1 MKAPA
6 LLLIVVGLLLGP
18 AYYYFCEHL
27 SGETA
32 ETHMLTERNSRWV
45 LPDGAIIRLKSGLA
59 YKPVALEL
67 TPDSNRH
74 RLRFTFEMMPRESIP
89 SGVHNNY
96 QVSLLQGD
104 LAVLDRSLEI
114 AGSGAETAAL
124 PAFDILYP
132 GSYVLLLEEVGTPPL
147 GVSGIKLEVVA
158 KVEKPRM
165 WVAFSGL
172 VLMAAGII
180 VVLRDMLR
188 RSRA

>member
-32 ETHMLTERNSRWV
+32 ETHVLTERNNRWE

-59 YKPVALEL
+59 YKPVALDL
-67 TPDSNRH
+67 TPDNNRH
-74 RLRFTFEMMPRESIP
+74 RLRFTFDMMPRESIP
-89 SGVHNNY
+89 SGVHNSY

-104 LAVLDRSLEI
+104 LGVLERNLEI

-147 GVSGIKLEVVA
+147 GVSGVKLEVIA
-158 KVEKPRM
+158 KAEKPRM

-188 RSRA
+188 RSRT